1 MGKDNII
8 SVSSSDLS
16 AVGYDSASKTLTIE
30 FNSGGLYEYYGVP
43 QGIYEGLMSASSK
56 GKFFH
61 RFIRDSYD
69 TYKIR

>member
-1 MGKDNII
+1 MIP
-8 SVSSSDLS
+8 VSSSDLS
-16 AVGYDSASKTLTIE
+16 AVGYDSSSETLTIE

-43 QGIYEGLMSASSK
+43 QNIYEGLMSASSK

-69 TYKIR
+69 TDRIR

>member
-1 MGKDNII
+1 MIP
-8 SVSSSDLS
+8 VSSSDLS
-16 AVGYDSASKTLTIE
+16 AVGYDFASETLTIE

-43 QGIYEGLMSASSK
+43 QNIYEGLMSASSK

-61 RFIRDSYD
+61 RFIKDSYN